1 MEKKITKREYFAQVK
16 TIVQA
21 SGVANTDE
29 IVAFIDHEIE
39 LLNKKSATRTKAEKE
54 NDALNVTLIEKI
66 TEVLAG
72 GKKMTVTE
80 IMKSDVGL
88 VEYSNQKISAVLKKM
103 VDNGSVVRV
112 TEKGKSIFYLA

>member
-1 MEKKITKREYFAQVK
+1 MEKKITKREYFTQVK

-54 NDALNVTLIEKI
+54 NDALNVTLMEKI

-72 GKKMTVTE
+72 DKKMTVTE
-80 IMKSDVGL
+80 IMKSDAGL
-88 VEYSNQKISAVLKKM
+88 AEYSNQKISAVLKKM
-103 VDNGSVVRV
+103 VENGSVVRV